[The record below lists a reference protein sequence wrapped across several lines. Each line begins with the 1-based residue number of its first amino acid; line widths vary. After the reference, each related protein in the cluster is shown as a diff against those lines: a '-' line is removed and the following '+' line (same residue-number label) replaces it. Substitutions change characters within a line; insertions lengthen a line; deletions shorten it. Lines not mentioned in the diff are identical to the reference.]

1 MKIFIIVLLCLMTLM
16 MGCLRS
22 FDQASSLWEERQMD
36 DDRRIHG
43 NPYESPQNQWQSV
56 WLPTPY

>member
-1 MKIFIIVLLCLMTLM
+1 MKITMIVLLCLMVLM
-16 MGCLRS
+16 IGCSRS
-22 FDQASSLWEERQMD
+22 FDQASSLWDERQMD

-43 NPYESPQNQWQSV
+43 NPYESPSQLQSV